1 MAAERKYGPI
11 SQAEE
16 DRITAFVERM
26 SGMSPDK
33 WRMAALSELSWIHN
47 RRKANG
53 EKYSELTNR
62 KLIIAYRN
70 AIIEKFGERSKLLDY
85 LRYSDARIDEYHAHQ
100 EAARETRHRNV
111 RPLDAD
117 HYVTSAM
124 LLLGNCLRLRWS
136 TNAAIAA
143 LCALSGRRPVEIAL
157 TGKFTPTPGT
167 RHEVVFSGQAK
178 TKDDERAEAP
188 YVIPILGD
196 RALFLEGIERLR
208 AEIDMTM
215 DPKKFNSRHA
225 KEIGI
230 QSKRVFKDL
239 DGKPIM
245 PSDLREA
252 YAAVSFY
259 EFAPKQVTEIR
270 YKGDVLGHKTLDPTL
285 DYLGFN
291 VQE

>member
-1 MAAERKYGPI
+1 MAVERKFGPI

-16 DRITAFVERM
+16 NRIIAFVDRI
-26 SGMSPDK
+26 SGMEPGK
-33 WRMAALSELSWIHN
+33 WKMAALSELSWIHN

-53 EKYSELTNR
+53 AKYSELTNR
-62 KLIIAYRN
+62 KLIIAYRT
-70 AIIEKFGERSKLLDY
+70 ALTEKFGEESKIFDY
-85 LRYSDARIDEYHAHQ
+85 LRYSPARVNEYHAHQ
-100 EAARETRHRNV
+100 DAAREARHRNV
-111 RPLDAD
+111 RGLDAD
-117 HYVTSAM
+117 RYIETAM
-124 LLLGNCLRLRWS
+124 LLLGNCLRMRWS

-196 RALFLEGIERLR
+196 RDLFLEGIERLR
-208 AEIDMTM
+208 AEIDTTM
-215 DPKKFNSRHA
+215 DNKTFNSRHA
-225 KEIGI
+225 KEVGI
-230 QSKRVFKDL
+230 QSKKAFKDT
-239 DGKPIM
+239 DGKEII

-252 YAAVSFY
+252 YAAVAFH
-259 EFAPKQVTEIR
+259 EFASKRITEIQ
-270 YKGDVLGHKTLDPTL
+270 YKCDVLGHKTMDPTL

-291 VQE
+291 VHE